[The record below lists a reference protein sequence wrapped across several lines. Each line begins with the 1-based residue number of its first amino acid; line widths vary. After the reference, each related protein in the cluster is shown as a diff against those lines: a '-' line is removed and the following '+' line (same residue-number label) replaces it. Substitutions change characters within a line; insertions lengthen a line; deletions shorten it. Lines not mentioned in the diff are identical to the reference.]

1 MDLIEQWSV
10 CLLKDLT
17 EHEVQALVIKS
28 SRVGGIV
35 QRLADRA
42 GWQHTSIIGVTRFD
56 KLKSSLRLCHD
67 AGPAERDRPNWE
79 QNKQQTM
86 ITTTSRFAHGV

>member
-1 MDLIEQWSV
+1 MSSVMDLIGQWSV
-10 CLLKDLT
+10 CVLKDLT

-67 AGPAERDRPNWE
+67 AGTALELSVTGWGLNGSKTN
-79 QNKQQTM
+79 NKQ
-86 ITTTSRFAHGV
+86 